1 MLPFFPL
8 HFLGLSGM
16 PRRIMDFPDYYE
28 GWNQVSSFGST
39 ISLVATLVFFYVI
52 FDMFVY
58 GKAGLKAPYAVN
70 VLTLFKLT
78 ETLENIFSQGIA
90 KSNNNFLVRVKLV
103 KKNILFVVL
112 LDATYN

>member
-1 MLPFFPL
+1 
-8 HFLGLSGM
+8 
-16 PRRIMDFPDYYE
+16 
-28 GWNQVSSFGST
+28 
-39 ISLVATLVFFYVI
+39 
-52 FDMFVY
+52 MFVY